1 MNKREKAETL
11 NALGELFSE
20 IFDQKITFVDITDD
34 IVFDDD
40 SCNCK
45 ESCAPYDDD
54 CCDYD
59 LDPTDVEVQPIKVI
73 INNPA
78 TIVYWEDGTKTIVK
92 CQKGDVF
99 DIEKGIAMATL
110 KKLSGNDGSY
120 NKYINFWTKNA
131 IIERA

>member
-59 LDPTDVEVQPIKVI
+59 LDHIGVEVQPIKVI